1 MILPGE
7 NPAEFGGED
16 YVWKLLEPW
25 GLDPD
30 QSVLERAAVTRFQGK
45 YLEEWRAGKALFV

>member
-16 YVWKLLEPW
+16 NVWKLLEPW

-30 QSVLERAAVTRFQGK
+30 QSVLERAAVSRFQGK